1 MDRVEYEKLIVQDII
16 NQDKNKELD
25 KSPWYQRRSVWTIP
39 QKSYL
44 INTLFEKKPI
54 PSLYIRH
61 SLDLEAER
69 SIREVVDGQQRIRAI
84 LEYIDDAF
92 PAKHPNHNLKV
103 KYSELSKE
111 EAKDFR
117 LTSLSIG
124 YLLGATDADVIE
136 IFGRLNSVSK
146 TLNPQEKRNAR
157 FSGEFKQFC
166 LRQASIRLALWRD
179 LGVFTANDIARM
191 QETQFVSDIAN
202 NMING
207 LSDFSQDR
215 LDKIY
220 KLYDEDFPK
229 QDEIA
234 ARFENVFSQVASLAQ
249 TTIKDTIFSRQ
260 PLFFSLCIIIDSL
273 KKKLPIKLIEQV
285 LNEIDLNFMSDIPL
299 SERNSKDIEFIK
311 ACTASTQRISSREVR
326 DTYIREFLQP

>member
-16 NQDKNKELD
+16 NQDKNRELD

-84 LEYIDDAF
+84 LEYIDNAF
-92 PAKHPNHNLKV
+92 PAKHPNHKSKV

-146 TLNPQEKRNAR
+146 TLNNQEKRNAR

-166 LRQASIRLALWRD
+166 LKQASIRLALWRD
-179 LGVFTANDIARM
+179 LNIFTANEIARM
-191 QETQFVSDIAN
+191 QETQFVSDITY

-220 KLYDEDFPK
+220 KTYDEDFPE

-234 ARFENVFSQVASLAQ
+234 ARFENVFSQVASSALTA
-249 TTIKDTIFSRQ
+249 IRDTIFSRQ
-260 PLFFSLCIIIDSL
+260 PLFFSLCIILDSL
-273 KKKLPIKLIEQV
+273 KKKLPIKKIEQA
-285 LNEIDLNFMSDIPL
+285 LYEIDLNFNSDIPI
-299 SERNSKDIEFIK
+299 SERKPEDIDFNK
-311 ACTASTQRISSREVR
+311 ACTASTQRIASRKVR
-326 DTYIREFLQP
+326 DIFIRKFLQI